1 MTVTQEYTI
10 QAKNGAPLNA
20 TRYAAGAGDARGV
33 VLIVPAMATPARH
46 YATLANWF
54 ASEGFVVHAFD
65 YQGYGASA
73 RTPLRDVD
81 ADILTWAKD
90 AAIMLDHVATVEP
103 GLELHWVGHSLGGQ
117 LLPFTDHRKLT
128 QATILCSGTGYWRL
142 SEGRNKTLAPL
153 LWYAIAPIATR
164 LCGYYPGR
172 KLKLL
177 GDLPAPVM
185 RQWTR
190 WCKQREYMLG
200 VHPEFAEKFADV
212 SIPVTSVSFTDDE
225 TMSEAATKHLESWY
239 TGTEIA
245 PKRYR
250 PEEVGVSAV
259 THMGVIRDRNSA
271 TWPRIFSH
279 ITAP

>member
-1 MTVTQEYTI
+1 MTATQECTI
-10 QAKNGAPLNA
+10 QEEKGAPLNA
-20 TRYAAGAGDARGV
+20 IRYAPDTGEARGV
-33 VLIVPAMATPARH
+33 ELIVPAMATPARH
-46 YATLANWF
+46 YSALANWF
-54 ASEGFVVHAFD
+54 ASEGFVVHVFD
-65 YQGYGASA
+65 YLGYGA
-73 RTPLRDVD
+73 LRDVD

-90 AAIMLDHVATVEP
+90 AAIMLDSVATVEP
-103 GLELHWVGHSLGGQ
+103 GLDVHWVGHSLGGQ

-128 QATILCSGTGYWRL
+128 QATTLCSGTGYWLL
-142 SEGRNKTLAPL
+142 SEGCNNVLAPL
-153 LWYAIAPIATR
+153 LWYAIAPIETR

-172 KLKLL
+172 KRKLL

-190 WCKQREYMLG
+190 WCNQREYMLG
-200 VHPEFAEKFADV
+200 THPEFAEKFAAV
-212 SIPVTSVSFTDDE
+212 AVPITKVSFTDDE
-225 TMSEAATKHLESWY
+225 TATKHLESWC

-250 PEEVGVSAV
+250 PEEVGAPAD

-271 TWPRIFSH
+271 IWSRVFSH